1 MWKKRWWKGV
11 GIFGVVVI
19 LLFLFTFPTLAWWDS
34 DWEYRRPITI
44 QSNASLTDYQVL
56 IELNDT
62 NFDFSKTNSDGS
74 DIRFVDEDDATKLSY
89 WIEEWDASSQSAK
102 IWVNVTSIPAGEKTI
117 YLYYNNSGA
126 VSESDGDAVFEFFDD
141 FEGGSLDTNKW
152 TTHIVGSSN
161 TVEVSGGAVILTVT
175 DTEED
180 VQHVAIISN
189 MNFGAGRTSSKGYAI
204 DYKAKTEGSYAG
216 SSPGYKSGCEY
227 ISSGSPVSSFDYVHK
242 DNLMVYT
249 NEDTD
254 SFYLSKWVSDSET
267 QFDSFSVSDVNGY
280 TYTATAKI
288 LDGNV
293 VVDINNGEHTL
304 TSTDDT
310 DISEGPITF
319 FASGGSDR
327 GEKLTVYYVR
337 VRKYA
342 DPEPSMSVGAEE
354 LPPPPLLN
362 ISGYVF
368 YANNTPCN
376 NPTVNVTNLNNGME
390 WIAETS
396 ETNNYYYLVIYEG
409 QANASE
415 QLKFE
420 VSSPDGKQTNTT
432 YYTITDED
440 ISAGNLTLNFTLTGD
455 PEFVWRNLS
464 VTPLNGLAP
473 LTINAT
479 VEVENIGGSDGECN
493 ATFLINGVVVDWKIV
508 SVAVGE
514 VKNVS
519 FTHTFEWDGSYD
531 VTIDSLS
538 AKTVVVQMH
547 DVKINKSLEGSCD
560 GIRIERNGSV
570 VECYETLLADEV
582 YHIKLQILNNGTFDD
597 GVNVVVKVDS
607 EVLYTDTKTLTAKT
621 GVWNVDVEFDTSAWS
636 SGDHII
642 TATVSITGGASDAHP
657 EDNTATRDITIS
669 IIVVSVMC
677 EDETHIRVSIQ
688 HAHGSGFIYV
698 GVKPQ
703 QYTYTFKHQGDGSY
717 VLSTPFLQTNK
728 TYYLKVCDERG
739 CGEVLEFKI
748 TKEESLVE
756 EEFGKE
762 YKKLTESG
770 DVLNISKLSN
780 TIPSIYTTLLT
791 DMFWAMFF
799 GVIFLAYWIRQ
810 EDVMLPSIVGMI
822 SGVAMIGLLPPSAQH
837 IAYILLVIS
846 IAGTLY
852 TIIKAR
858 R

>member
-1 MWKKRWWKGV
+1 MEERRSWWKG
-11 GIFGVVVI
+11 ICILGVALAFT
-19 LLFLFTFPTLAWWDS
+19 LLLATPTLAWWNS
-34 DWEYRRPITI
+34 NWKFRRAITI
-44 QSNASLTDYQVL
+44 QSDNALTNYQILVQ
-56 IELNDT
+56 LNST
-62 NFDFSKTNSDGS
+62 NFDFSKANPDGS

-89 WIEEWDASSQSAK
+89 WIEEWNSTSQEAK

-117 YLYYNNSGA
+117 YLYYDNSNA

-141 FEGGSLDTNKW
+141 FEGEGLDTDKW
-152 TTHIVGSSN
+152 QTFGSFDVLE
-161 TVEVSGGAVILTVT
+161 TVNGEL
-175 DTEED
+175 
-180 VQHVAIISN
+180 H
-189 MNFGAGRTSSKGYAI
+189 
-204 DYKAKTEGSYAG
+204 AKTEQGSALVVSKSIHNRNIIIESVVRLLGREVGEAYLVQDIDNWMNNYY
-216 SSPGYKSGCEY
+216 YKSDQWYEKIKRRKSGSESILATQNVLVSY
-227 ISSGSPVSSFDYVHK
+227 DTYYLLKTILKSSDIIFKIYDVDGNLKVTVTASDTTWSNGYVGFRTYGGSGSPAEWYAD
-242 DNLMVYT
+242 
-249 NEDTD
+249 
-254 SFYLSKWVSDSET
+254 W
-267 QFDSFSVSDVNGY
+267 
-280 TYTATAKI
+280 I
-288 LDGNV
+288 
-293 VVDINNGEHTL
+293 
-304 TSTDDT
+304 
-310 DISEGPITF
+310 
-319 FASGGSDR
+319 
-327 GEKLTVYYVR
+327 R
-337 VRKYA
+337 VRKYTVS
-342 DPEPSMSVGAEE
+342 EPSVSVGAEE
-354 LPPPPLLN
+354 LGLQPLLN

-390 WIAETS
+390 WVAETN
-396 ETNNYYYLVIYEG
+396 ETNNYYHLVIYEG

-420 VSSPDGKQTNTT
+420 VSSPDGEQTNTT

-440 ISAGNLTLNFTLTGD
+440 ISAGNITLNFTLTGD

-479 VEVENIGGSDGECN
+479 AEVENIGGIEGECN
-493 ATFLINGVVVDWKIV
+493 ATFLINGKVVDWKVV

-531 VTIDSLS
+531 VTIDNLS

-560 GIRIERNGSV
+560 GIRIERNGTV
-570 VECYETLLADEV
+570 VECYETLLVGKV

-597 GVNVVVKVDS
+597 GVNVVVKVDD
-607 EVLYTDTKTLTAKT
+607 EILYTDTKTLAAKT
-621 GVWNVDVEFDTSAWS
+621 GVWNVDIEFDTSAWS
-636 SGDHII
+636 SGNHII
-642 TATVSITGGASDAHP
+642 TATVSITGGESDAHP
-657 EDNTATRDITIS
+657 EDNTATREVTLSLIL
-669 IIVVSVMC
+669 VSVAC

-698 GVKPQ
+698 GTKPQ

-728 TYYLKVCDERG
+728 TYYLKVCDEKG

-762 YKKLTESG
+762 YKELTEGG

-810 EDVMLPSIVGMI
+810 EDVMLPSIVGLITGSVLIVM
-822 SGVAMIGLLPPSAQH
+822 LPPSAQH

>member
-1 MWKKRWWKGV
+1 MVERRGWWKGIC
-11 GIFGVVVI
+11 IFGI
-19 LLFLFTFPTLAWWDS
+19 ALSLTLLLTSPAFAWWNT
-34 DWEYRRPITI
+34 DWECRRPITI
-44 QSNASLTDYQVL
+44 QSDNALTDYQILVQ
-56 IELNDT
+56 LNT
-62 NFDFSKTNSDGS
+62 SNFDFSKANPDGS
-74 DIRFVDEDDATKLSY
+74 DIRFVDEDDTTKLSY
-89 WIEEWDASSQSAK
+89 WIEEWNASSQTAR

-117 YLYYNNSGA
+117 YLYYDNSNA
-126 VSESDGDAVFEFFDD
+126 VSESDGEAVFEFFDD
-141 FEGGSLDTNKW
+141 FEGTSLDANKW
-152 TTHIVGSSN
+152 GIDDG
-161 TVEVSGGAVILTVT
+161 SGGGYHSVANSAVHLVHP
-175 DTEED
+175 D
-180 VQHVAIISN
+180 H
-189 MNFGAGRTSSKGYAI
+189 TSGGWQGYYAI
-204 DYKAKTEGSYAG
+204 YSKD
-216 SSPGYKSGCEY
+216 GYLFELPAIVETRIKPLQSTSTGHDDEETVRLERHDNQG
-227 ISSGSPVSSFDYVHK
+227 IS
-242 DNLMVYT
+242 L
-249 NEDTD
+249 
-254 SFYLSKWVSDSET
+254 
-267 QFDSFSVSDVNGY
+267 
-280 TYTATAKI
+280 
-288 LDGNV
+288 
-293 VVDINNGEHTL
+293 L
-304 TSTDDT
+304 TSFTNHTSYRWMLKENQDRT
-310 DISEGPITF
+310 AGYQASGG
-319 FASGGSDR
+319 FASGTESYHNVWLTHKIVIDSSQTA
-327 GEKLTVYYVR
+327 TVYFDDSEKGSTTIDWSGSTRIVFHVCRASSGDGDAELYVDWIR
-337 VRKYA
+337 VRKYTSL
-342 DPEPSMSVGAEE
+342 EPSISVGAEE
-354 LPPPPLLN
+354 LGLQPLLN

-390 WIAETS
+390 WVAETN
-396 ETNNYYYLVIYEG
+396 ETNNYYHLVIYEG

-420 VSSPDGKQTNTT
+420 VSSPDEKQTNTT

-479 VEVENIGGSDGECN
+479 AEVENIGGSEGECN
-493 ATFLINGVVVDWKIV
+493 ATFLINGKVVDWKIV
-508 SVAVGE
+508 SVVVGE
-514 VKNVS
+514 VKSVS
-519 FTHTFEWDGSYD
+519 FIHTFEWDGSYD

-560 GIRIERNGSV
+560 GIRIEKNGTI
-570 VECYETLLADEV
+570 VECYETLLANEV

-597 GVNVVVKVDS
+597 GVNVVVKVDD

-621 GVWNVDVEFDTSAWS
+621 GVWNVDVVFDTSTWS

-642 TATVSITGGASDAHP
+642 TATVSITGGVSDAHP

-669 IIVVSVMC
+669 TIVVSVTC
-677 EDETHIRVSIQ
+677 EDETHIRVSITN
-688 HAHGSGFIYV
+688 AHGSGFIYV
-698 GVKPQ
+698 GAKPQ

-728 TYYLKVCDERG
+728 TYYLKVCDEKG

-748 TKEESLVE
+748 TKEESLME
-756 EEFGKE
+756 EKFGKE
-762 YKKLTESG
+762 YKELTEGG
-770 DVLNISKLSN
+770 DVLNISKLG
-780 TIPSIYTTLLT
+780 TIIPSIYTTLLT

-799 GVIFLAYWIRQ
+799 GGIFLAYWIRQ

-822 SGVAMIGLLPPSAQH
+822 GGVAMIGLLPPSAQH

>member
-1 MWKKRWWKGV
+1 MVERGRKLWWKG
-11 GIFGVVVI
+11 ICILGVALAFT
-19 LLFLFTFPTLAWWDS
+19 LLLTTPTLAWWNT
-34 DWEYRRPITI
+34 DWKYRRAITI
-44 QSNASLTDYQVL
+44 QSDNALTDYQILVQ
-56 IELNDT
+56 LNSI
-62 NFDFSKTNSDGS
+62 NFDFSKANPDGS

-89 WIEEWDASSQSAK
+89 WIEEWNASSQTAK
-102 IWVNVTSIPAGEKTI
+102 IWVKVPSIPAGEKTI
-117 YLYYNNSGA
+117 YLYYNNSDA
-126 VSESDGDAVFEFFDD
+126 VSESDGEAVFEFFDD
-141 FEGGSLDTNKW
+141 FEDGVIDTSKW
-152 TTHIVGSSN
+152 T
-161 TVEVSGGAVILTVT
+161 
-175 DTEED
+175 
-180 VQHVAIISN
+180 IISDN
-189 MNFGAGRTSSKGYAI
+189 WVEENGYLKGTGDGSTYTRKTIRAEGVCLKNFVAVMIWKVSQEDCLANFIYRAQSTSIETADRYWARIESRSSYGQGIHMLKSVGGGESDLGNKVPYSDVTTFKKFI
-204 DYKAKTEGSYAG
+204 MKIHEDEHYYEVEGEGSAT
-216 SSPGYKSGCEY
+216 
-227 ISSGSPVSSFDYVHK
+227 I
-242 DNLMVYT
+242 
-249 NEDTD
+249 TD
-254 SFYLSKWVSDSET
+254 SSIMNEGYFGFQTEKYSTFV
-267 QFDSFSVSDVNGY
+267 DVVYIAKY
-280 TYTATAKI
+280 T
-288 LDGNV
+288 
-293 VVDINNGEHTL
+293 
-304 TSTDDT
+304 S
-310 DISEGPITF
+310 
-319 FASGGSDR
+319 
-327 GEKLTVYYVR
+327 
-337 VRKYA
+337 
-342 DPEPSMSVGAEE
+342 PEPSVSVGAEE
-354 LPPPPLLN
+354 LPPSFN

-390 WIAETS
+390 WVAETN
-396 ETNNYYYLVIYEG
+396 ETSNYYHFVIYEG

-479 VEVENIGGSDGECN
+479 AEVENIGGSDGECN

-531 VTIDSLS
+531 VTIDNLS

-560 GIRIERNGSV
+560 GIRIERNGTV

-597 GVNVVVKVDS
+597 GVNVVVNVDD
-607 EVLYTDTKTLTAKT
+607 EILYTDTKTLTAKT
-621 GVWNVDVEFDTSAWS
+621 GVWNVDIEFDTSTWS

-642 TATVSITGGASDAHP
+642 TATVSITGGESDAHP

-669 IIVVSVMC
+669 TIVVSVVC

-698 GVKPQ
+698 GAKPQ

-728 TYYLKVCDERG
+728 TYYLKVCDEKG

-762 YKKLTESG
+762 YKELTEGG

-799 GVIFLAYWIRQ
+799 GGIFLAYWIRQ